1 MILQIPSPA
10 LPAVII
16 TGLEMEV
23 VADLVTHVSPDFS
36 TEWLQEKAIHIMAVE
51 VVLAPGVPGPLQ
63 YWVEVSPVPSSIS
76 TAYFAA
82 IGGGGGAL
90 PPVAPFIEAGLGIPG
105 TVHTMIYPWVI
116 HSPYARLVVQT
127 PVAVA
132 LPIAFW
138 WVQAWMSGKGT

>member
-1 MILQIPSPA
+1 MIQQIPTPA

-23 VADLVTHVSPDFS
+23 VDDLVTHVSPDFY

-51 VVLAPGVPGPLQ
+51 IILGAAVPGPLQ
-63 YWVEVSPVPSSIS
+63 YWVEVSPFPSSIS

-82 IGGGGGAL
+82 ILGGGGAL
-90 PPVAPFIEAGLGIPG
+90 PPAAPFIEAALGVPG
-105 TVHTMIYPWVI
+105 TIHTMIYPWVI

-127 PVAVA
+127 PIAA
-132 LPIAFW
+132 GLPIAFW
-138 WVQAWMSGKGT
+138 WVQAWMSGKGV